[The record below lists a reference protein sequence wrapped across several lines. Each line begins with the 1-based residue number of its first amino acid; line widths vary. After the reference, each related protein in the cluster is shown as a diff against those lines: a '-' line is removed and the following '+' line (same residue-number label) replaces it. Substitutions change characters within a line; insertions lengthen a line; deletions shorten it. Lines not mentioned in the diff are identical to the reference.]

1 MSSLPNSVNYS
12 EVINSLPENTTKY
25 SVALAPV
32 NGSSFGLGGQ
42 QIQFQFNTRGFL
54 DPQSTYL
61 RYKLNITSSTTA
73 SAIFATP
80 VYTPFQR
87 LEVQVGSQTI
97 DSINNFNQVANLL
110 VNTTFSV
117 ADKYGMQSAYGWS
130 VDGPT
135 AGAIN
140 IPTLEQLDG
149 RVIVTSATESVSMA
163 APLPCILSNCEKML
177 PLFAMPTI
185 TLILTTE
192 ALANMV
198 SVVTTLSNISIT
210 NVELCYDFVDFGAEI
225 EAVCR
230 GMGPKVYI
238 KSQSFS
244 QSAVTIPSAS
254 SGSQSL
260 IFNQRYASVKA
271 AFVLFGGP
279 AYNKLFDSVDITSNT
294 GSYSLTVSGIQYPQK
309 PLDAQN
315 NKSGILQELRRCV
328 GSLYDSKNS
337 MSINT
342 AEFNMTDLSNTI
354 TIDRPA
360 KFYLGFN
367 LEKYHGNTLL
377 SGISTN
383 NSNISVNI
391 QQSNSTSTTRTCS
404 LILGYDALIEIDML
418 NRQASVKV

>member
-1 MSSLPNSVNYS
+1 
-12 EVINSLPENTTKY
+12 
-25 SVALAPV
+25 
-32 NGSSFGLGGQ
+32 
-42 QIQFQFNTRGFL
+42 
-54 DPQSTYL
+54 
-61 RYKLNITSSTTA
+61 
-73 SAIFATP
+73 
-80 VYTPFQR
+80 
-87 LEVQVGSQTI
+87 
-97 DSINNFNQVANLL
+97 
-110 VNTTFSV
+110 
-117 ADKYGMQSAYGWS
+117 
-130 VDGPT
+130 
-135 AGAIN
+135 
-140 IPTLEQLDG
+140 
-149 RVIVTSATESVSMA
+149 
-163 APLPCILSNCEKML
+163 
-177 PLFAMPTI
+177 
-185 TLILTTE
+185 
-192 ALANMV
+192 
-198 SVVTTLSNISIT
+198 
-210 NVELCYDFVDFGAEI
+210 
-225 EAVCR
+225 
-230 GMGPKVYI
+230 MGPKGYF

-244 QSAVTIPSAS
+244 QSAVTIPAAS

-260 IFNQRYASVKA
+260 IFNQRYGSVKA
-271 AFVLFGGP
+271 AFVQFGGP
-279 AYNKLFDSVDITSNT
+279 AYNKLFDSVDITTNT

-342 AEFNMTDLSNTI
+342 AEFNMTDASNTI

-360 KFYLGFN
+360 KFFLGFN

>member
-1 MSSLPNSVNYS
+1 MSSLPNSINYS

-54 DPQSTYL
+54 DPQSIYL

-140 IPTLEQLDG
+140 IPTLELLDR
-149 RVIVTSATESVSMA
+149 RVIVTGATESISMA

-177 PLFAMPTI
+177 PLFAMPTV

-198 SVVTTLSNISIT
+198 SSVVGLTNI
-210 NVELCYDFVDFGAEI
+210 
-225 EAVCR
+225 
-230 GMGPKVYI
+230 
-238 KSQSFS
+238 
-244 QSAVTIPSAS
+244 
-254 SGSQSL
+254 
-260 IFNQRYASVKA
+260 
-271 AFVLFGGP
+271 
-279 AYNKLFDSVDITSNT
+279 
-294 GSYSLTVSGIQYPQK
+294 
-309 PLDAQN
+309 
-315 NKSGILQELRRCV
+315 
-328 GSLYDSKNS
+328 
-337 MSINT
+337 
-342 AEFNMTDLSNTI
+342 
-354 TIDRPA
+354 
-360 KFYLGFN
+360 
-367 LEKYHGNTLL
+367 
-377 SGISTN
+377 
-383 NSNISVNI
+383 
-391 QQSNSTSTTRTCS
+391 
-404 LILGYDALIEIDML
+404 
-418 NRQASVKV
+418 